1 MRNNGFTILEV
12 LLAIAVL
19 GVVVA
24 MLSLSLT
31 ATLGVINVTEQQ
43 EEVFHQAQTAL
54 RRLTEDLA
62 GAVPHPDMGF
72 TGTPGELNGRNA
84 DTLTFASTAHL
95 VFNPDK
101 QRQGSAV
108 IAYLVRAEEDDRR
121 RLQLL
126 RSDTL
131 LLPGSD
137 EGREADREAHLLADN
152 LRAVR
157 FRYLD
162 RYGQGFDSWG
172 GEVSIAEEQGV
183 LPVPAAVSC
192 TLEFWLDPD
201 KETVQSFVTGVLI
214 PAGSVTAETAETGH
228 EQ

>member
-1 MRNNGFTILEV
+1 VRNSGFTILEV

-72 TGTPGELNGRNA
+72 TGTAGELNGRSA
-84 DTLTFASTAHL
+84 DTFTFASTAHL

-101 QRQGSAV
+101 QMPGPAV
-108 IAYLVRAEEDDRR
+108 ISYLVRAGEDDRR
-121 RLQLL
+121 RLQLV

-137 EGREADREAHLLADN
+137 ESTGAGELETYLLADN

-162 RYGQGFDSWG
+162 RHGQEFDSWG
-172 GEVSIAEEQGV
+172 GEVSINEEQDV
-183 LPVPAAVSC
+183 LPEPAAVLC

-201 KETVQSFVTGVLI
+201 KETAQTFATGVLI
-214 PAGSVTAETAETGH
+214 PAGSITAETGD